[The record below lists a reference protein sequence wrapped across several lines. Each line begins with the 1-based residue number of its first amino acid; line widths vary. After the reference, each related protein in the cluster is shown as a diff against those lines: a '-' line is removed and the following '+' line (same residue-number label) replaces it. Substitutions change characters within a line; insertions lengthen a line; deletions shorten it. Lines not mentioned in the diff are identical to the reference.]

1 MGQLSMTKA
10 GLAVWVMATLVAVL
24 ATTWIFT
31 RISDQPDP
39 HGQNDISIE
48 SGIALF
54 NEKKYSE
61 AAAVFEQVQP
71 GHPQEWYSLYY
82 LGSSYIML
90 KDYPAAAQHLELA
103 LSLNPTNTR
112 IMHALG
118 VTYFKLGNLKM
129 SKAYYASILE
139 IDPEDAEARGLME
152 IMADLERQQPG
163 SSPEVSSDSKN
174 SGSKDD

>member
-1 MGQLSMTKA
+1 MTKP
-10 GLAVWVMATLVAVL
+10 GLALLVMATLVVALV
-24 ATTWIFT
+24 ATWIFT
-31 RISDQPDP
+31 RGFDQPEP

-61 AAAVFEQVQP
+61 AAAVFEKVPP

-90 KDYPAAAQHLELA
+90 EDFPAAAQHLEIA

-129 SKAYYASILE
+129 SKAYFASILE
-139 IDPEDAEARGLME
+139 IDPEDAEARGLMD

-163 SSPEVSSDSKN
+163 SEATPNSKN
-174 SGSKDD
+174 RESENN